1 MKHSATIK
9 NGRVDF
15 VNKESWTVDCAK
27 HEGIA
32 VTIELSKPKSTRSS
46 NQNRYLWGIVVPML
60 CESIGYPPEEA
71 EECWS
76 AVKIAVGHC
85 KETKIGKV
93 ALPTRHLSTKE
104 FAEFTDNVRT
114 WASCEL
120 GIRIPSP
127 YETDYGV

>member
-9 NGRVDF
+9 QGRVEF
-15 VNKESWTVDCAK
+15 VNKEAWTVDCAK
-27 HEGIA
+27 HEGIS
-32 VTIELSKPKSTRSS
+32 VTIELSKPKSTRSA

-60 CESIGYPPEEA
+60 CESIGYPVQEA

-85 KETKIGKV
+85 KHTKIGMV
-93 ALPTRHLSTKE
+93 ALPTKNLGTKE
-104 FAEFTDNVRT
+104 FSELIDSVRA

-120 GIRIPSP
+120 STRIPSP
-127 YETDYGV
+127 NETDYGV